1 MWHDYEV
8 WHQWHRWTLFCII
21 SRNLLQACST
31 FCYTYTVLFNAV
43 SLQRKVSHAFQ
54 INKCR
59 RNKYQIW
66 SSAVWMNIPANR
78 AENPWWRYSCII
90 SCHVDVTCF
99 ALMELSPS
107 SICRC
112 VLITSNGNVI
122 TAAVY
127 NISNIC
133 SIYKQQD
140 TMRCLMEGDS
150 VTSDKIFSSHKQTAA
165 ALIISVVVWQ
175 ATVHCNGNVT

>member
-8 WHQWHRWTLFCII
+8 WHQWHRWTLFCTI

-31 FCYTYTVLFNAV
+31 FCYTYAGLFNAV
-43 SLQRKVSHAFQ
+43 PLRRKVSHAFQ

-59 RNKYQIW
+59 RNKYQLW

-127 NISNIC
+127 NISIHMQYLQTTRHNEMFDGRRFSHKWQDIFFTQTNCSSSNNIC
-133 SIYKQQD
+133 CSLASNC
-140 TMRCLMEGDS
+140 TL
-150 VTSDKIFSSHKQTAA
+150 
-165 ALIISVVVWQ
+165 
-175 ATVHCNGNVT
+175 